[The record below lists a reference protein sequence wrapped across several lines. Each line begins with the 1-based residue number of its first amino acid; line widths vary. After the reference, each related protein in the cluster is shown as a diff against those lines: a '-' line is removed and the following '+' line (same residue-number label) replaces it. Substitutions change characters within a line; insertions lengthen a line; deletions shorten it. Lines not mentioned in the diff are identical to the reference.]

1 MDVTPAPY
9 FWEPLRQRVVQ
20 NLLGY
25 LPIPNSAG
33 VITTPQALPSS
44 SSSNRNKQYTR
55 PPPLKQY
62 VGSSHPQTQAGP
74 DVLARMGSTKPLV
87 IYVSRQ
93 GGGQRITD
101 ADNLELESALK
112 DLEKEGLCEIFI
124 ARMEEWGLREQIEGV
139 GRSTVCDSSYYSEKI
154 RNNQH
159 LRL

>member
-9 FWEPLRQRVVQ
+9 FWEPLHQRVVQ

-44 SSSNRNKQYTR
+44 SSNRNKPYTR

-62 VGSSHPQTQAGP
+62 VGSSHLQPQPEP

-93 GGGQRITD
+93 GGGRRITD
-101 ADNLELESALK
+101 ADNLELENALK

-124 ARMEEWGLREQIEGV
+124 ARMDEWGLREQIEGV

-154 RNNQH
+154 RNN
-159 LRL
+159 